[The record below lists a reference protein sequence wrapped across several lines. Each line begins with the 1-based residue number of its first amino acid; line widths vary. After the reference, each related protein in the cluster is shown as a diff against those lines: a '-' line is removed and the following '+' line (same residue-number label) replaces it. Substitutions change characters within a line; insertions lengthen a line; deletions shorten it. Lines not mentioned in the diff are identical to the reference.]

1 MTTLHIGSD
10 SEYIKIRFPTSL
22 GRDGWVETQVELSV
36 NAFQGNITPCFEVAD
51 FEQFLSELTALNET
65 LQGRADL
72 SPREQQFVLALVIDP
87 TGHILVTGE
96 AWSRTTYENK
106 LQFEFVLDQTF
117 LSKPMDQLQSILGAR
132 ETDA

>member
-1 MTTLHIGSD
+1 MTTLHLGSD
-10 SEYIKIRFPTSL
+10 SEYIKIRFPTAL
-22 GRDGWVETQVELSV
+22 GREGWVEARVELSV
-36 NAFQGNITPCFEVAD
+36 NAFHGSITPCFEVAD
-51 FEQFLSELTALNET
+51 FEQFLSELKALHET
-65 LQGRADL
+65 LHGRADL

-96 AWSRTTYENK
+96 AWSRATYENK

-117 LSKPMDQLQSILGAR
+117 LSEPIGQLQSILGAR